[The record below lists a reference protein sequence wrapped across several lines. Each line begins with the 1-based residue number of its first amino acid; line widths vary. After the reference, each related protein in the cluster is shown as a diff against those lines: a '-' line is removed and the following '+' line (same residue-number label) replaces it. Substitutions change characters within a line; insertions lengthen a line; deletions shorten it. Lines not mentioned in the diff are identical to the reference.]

1 MCLEVLDGAE
11 RSSCCAVTWCV
22 LVRCLWAW
30 GAPKH
35 LLNAAQCVVL
45 RNLLFFS
52 DPNPTILNT
61 IVITCAILQSKGKRS
76 NKTER
81 QEVREESF
89 LEPGDVLLLL
99 F

>member
-1 MCLEVLDGAE
+1 MCLEVSDGAE

-22 LVRCLWAW
+22 LVCCLWAR

-52 DPNPTILNT
+52 DLNLTILNT
-61 IVITCAILQSKGKRS
+61 IVVTCAILQSKGKWS

-81 QEVREESF
+81 QEVREGSF
-89 LEPGDVLLLL
+89 LEPGDV
-99 F
+99 